1 MLNSSPDK
9 QEDSTKL
16 RQITGG
22 SEVLDHSVVAT
33 AAERIPIVL
42 CNVDFSVWHILF
54 VNCAPS
60 I

>member
-1 MLNSSPDK
+1 MLNSAPDK

-16 RQITGG
+16 RQITDG

-33 AAERIPIVL
+33 AAESIPIVL
-42 CNVDFSVWHILF
+42 CNVDFCAWHILF